1 MLDIKTELFKIT
13 YAQVLDHKR
22 KMQARK
28 LVTKAVLNGDI
39 NPFSRCQICEKEKK
53 TEAHHVDYGL
63 PLEVI
68 WLCKQCHGKVHCK
81 DHPLNPINNR
91 QTDLGYEIEE
101 TDMISVAFTLPIRNF
116 LAMKEQCEQ
125 RNLSISTRM
134 RELVISQIPVIENQ
148 LFFNFGV
155 VDDDTRNA
163 TNKRVQMLGEAET
176 NLLQR
181 KVVGV

>member
-1 MLDIKTELFKIT
+1 
-13 YAQVLDHKR
+13 
-22 KMQARK
+22 
-28 LVTKAVLNGDI
+28 
-39 NPFSRCQICEKEKK
+39 
-53 TEAHHVDYGL
+53 
-63 PLEVI
+63 
-68 WLCKQCHGKVHCK
+68 
-81 DHPLNPINNR
+81 
-91 QTDLGYEIEE
+91 
-101 TDMISVAFTLPIRNF
+101 MISVAFTLPIRNF